1 MNVRRQHVT
10 GVAVAQFVQ
19 RHPPFLQELR
29 HRVCQAPRSRLS
41 QPKML
46 NQQKQKEED
55 RDRRQDPN
63 YAAHIFS
70 SLSLN
75 FFRAKLVVHAIR
87 CSKKAAKEPGTRS

>member
-1 MNVRRQHVT
+1 
-10 GVAVAQFVQ
+10 
-19 RHPPFLQELR
+19 
-29 HRVCQAPRSRLS
+29 
-41 QPKML
+41 ML

-63 YAAHIFS
+63 YAAHVFS